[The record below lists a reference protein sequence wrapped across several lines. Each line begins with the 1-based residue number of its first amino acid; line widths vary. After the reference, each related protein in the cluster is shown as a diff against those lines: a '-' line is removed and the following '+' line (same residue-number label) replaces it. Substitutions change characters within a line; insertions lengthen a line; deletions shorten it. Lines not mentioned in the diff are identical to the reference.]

1 MLGNYEHADAADT
14 NVFTLM
20 YHDECNCALTVTV
33 EERADR
39 VNSLW
44 TILHEATGRA
54 EPTSMGLRRTAPQQV
69 DAMQTEESARQEN
82 MPASGVVGEDTDLDV
97 VKVLTEID
105 VPVPMED
112 TSKRKGADIPGA
124 PSPTTVV
131 S

>member
-1 MLGNYEHADAADT
+1 MLGNYEHTDAAHT

-20 YHDECNCALTVTV
+20 YHDECSCALTVTV

-69 DAMQTEESARQEN
+69 EEVEGEESARQEN
-82 MPASGVVGEDTDLDV
+82 MPASSVVGEDTDLDV
-97 VKVLTEID
+97 AKVLTEID
-105 VPVPMED
+105 VPME
-112 TSKRKGADIPGA
+112 GI

-131 S
+131 SYPTAT

>member
-44 TILHEATGRA
+44 TILHEATGRT
-54 EPTSMGLRRTAPQQV
+54 EPTSMGLRRTAPQEV

-82 MPASGVVGEDTDLDV
+82 VPAAGVDV
-97 VKVLTEID
+97 RVFTAID
-105 VPVPMED
+105 VHMD
-112 TSKRKGADIPGA
+112 TPKSKTDI

>member
-1 MLGNYEHADAADT
+1 M
-14 NVFTLM
+14 
-20 YHDECNCALTVTV
+20 
-33 EERADR
+33 
-39 VNSLW
+39 
-44 TILHEATGRA
+44 
-54 EPTSMGLRRTAPQQV
+54 P
-69 DAMQTEESARQEN
+69 SA
-82 MPASGVVGEDTDLDV
+82 GVVGEDTDLDV